1 MGQGPHR
8 PVLGPACGRGRR
20 LGGGGWRHEQGF
32 GRRLQTSHG
41 CASRALT
48 PLGEG
53 LVGPSPGLMTAHSQL
68 PVHVPTVLHPCHPRP
83 EDGDWAVS
91 QASLRQLGSSHTLSS
106 IVPAVLQ
113 VPGHVAH
120 LHALAGAICAWGPPN
135 DTSAS
140 LPSEWAAQVPPVRL
154 KCTLCPSRKVRKDAD
169 EPTCWVIP
177 RPGLLGR

>member
-1 MGQGPHR
+1 MAPRARLWLPFANQSRLCEPGPHT
-8 PVLGPACGRGRR
+8 PGRGSRWPEPR
-20 LGGGGWRHEQGF
+20 PDDSPLPTAKCTFPLCCTPATHV
-32 GRRLQTSHG
+32 QT
-41 CASRALT
+41 
-48 PLGEG
+48 G
-53 LVGPSPGLMTAHSQL
+53 L
-68 PVHVPTVLHPCHPRP
+68 P

-140 LPSEWAAQVPPVRL
+140 LPSERAAQVPPVRL
-154 KCTLCPSRKVRKDAD
+154 KCALCPSRKVRKDAD
-169 EPTCWVIP
+169 KPTCWVIP